1 MKVKDAIKALKELD
15 QNEEIIIVWWEKDDF
30 NVSQKDWD
38 EIIPNADSDLE
49 WSETYEDLTH
59 YIESFKD

>member
-1 MKVKDAIKALKELD
+1 MKVKDAIKALKKLN
-15 QNEEIIIVWWEKDDF
+15 QNEEIIIAWWEKDGF

>member
-1 MKVKDAIKALKELD
+1 MKVKDAIKALKELN
-15 QNEEIIIVWWEKDDF
+15 QNEEIIIAWWDKEDF

-38 EIIPNADSDLE
+38 EIVPNADSDLE

>member
-15 QNEEIIIVWWEKDDF
+15 QNEEIIIVWWGKDDF

-38 EIIPNADSDLE
+38 EIIPNVDSDLE

>member
-15 QNEEIIIVWWEKDDF
+15 QNEEIIIATWHKDDF

-38 EIIPNADSDLE
+38 EIVPNADSDLE

>member
-1 MKVKDAIKALKELD
+1 MKVKDAIKALKELN
-15 QNEEIIIVWWEKDDF
+15 QNEEIIIAWWDKDDF
-30 NVSQKDWD
+30 HVSQKDWD
-38 EIIPNADSDLE
+38 EIVPNADSDLE

>member
-1 MKVKDAIKALKELD
+1 MKVKDAIKALKELN
-15 QNEEIIIVWWEKDDF
+15 QNEEIIIAWWEKDDF
-30 NVSQKDWD
+30 HVSQKDWD

>member
-1 MKVKDAIKALKELD
+1 MKVKDAIKALKKLN
-15 QNEEIIIVWWEKDDF
+15 QNEEIIIAWWEKDGF
-30 NVSQKDWD
+30 NASQKDWD